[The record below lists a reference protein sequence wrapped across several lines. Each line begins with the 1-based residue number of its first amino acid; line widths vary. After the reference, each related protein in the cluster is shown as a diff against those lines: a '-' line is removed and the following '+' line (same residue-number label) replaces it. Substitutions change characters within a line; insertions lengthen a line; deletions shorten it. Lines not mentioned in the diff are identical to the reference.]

1 MSRNGKRSTRTTV
14 PATPAPHERGAWWVL
29 PAVKI
34 AFALLGFSALV
45 TEVAT
50 LVERGQFKSGDFFSY
65 FTVEANTLSVISLVV
80 SAFAVALGHRSA
92 RLDYLRGAV
101 ALFMTTTII
110 IFIVLLSGY
119 PASELTA
126 VPWDNTV
133 LHYIMPIAI
142 IADWLFATR
151 VQAIPYRKALL
162 WLLFPLAYLLYSL
175 VRGPIADWYPYPFM
189 DASKSG
195 YGVVVVTSLV
205 IAVVLAAITWV
216 VATAPRWTARFS
228 VAAEPVRVV
237 SERRTPQ
244 RGGTARR

>member
-1 MSRNGKRSTRTTV
+1 GSTPWGLVTV
-14 PATPAPHERGAWWVL
+14 KML
-29 PAVKI
+29 
-34 AFALLGFSALV
+34 FALLGFSALV

-50 LVERGQFKSGDFFSY
+50 LVERGQFRAGDFFSY
-65 FTVEANTLSVISLVV
+65 FTVESNALSVISLVV
-80 SAFAVALGHRSA
+80 SSFVVAVGHRSA

-142 IADWLFATR
+142 ILDWLFATR
-151 VQAIPYRKALL
+151 VEPVPYRKALL
-162 WLLFPLAYLLYSL
+162 WLVFPLAYLLYSL
-175 VRGPIADWYPYPFM
+175 VRGPIANWYPYPFM
-189 DASKSG
+189 DASKNG

-216 VATAPRWTARFS
+216 VGAAPRWTGRLS
-228 VAAEPVRVV
+228 VAGVAGR
-237 SERRTPQ
+237 
-244 RGGTARR
+244 

>member
-1 MSRNGKRSTRTTV
+1 MSQEIDRS
-14 PATPAPHERGAWWVL
+14 APWGLITAKML
-29 PAVKI
+29 
-34 AFALLGFSALV
+34 FALLGFSALV

-50 LVERGQFKSGDFFSY
+50 LVERSQFRSGDFFSY

-80 SAFAVALGHRSA
+80 SSFALAVGHRSV

-151 VQAIPYRKALL
+151 VEPVPYRKALL
-162 WLLFPLAYLLYSL
+162 WLLFPLAYLIYSL
-175 VRGPIADWYPYPFM
+175 IRGPIANWYPYPFM
-189 DASKSG
+189 DASKNG

-216 VATAPRWTARFS
+216 VAAAPRWTGRF
-228 VAAEPVRVV
+228 AVR
-237 SERRTPQ
+237 
-244 RGGTARR
+244 G